1 MDQLRKEILRAIDT
15 ALTPSKSNQPDS
27 QSQTG
32 PDPKVPFEEFE
43 SNLNQP
49 DLPVQTE
56 VFDVENSQSNQPD
69 PQQNRLDSE
78 VPHEE
83 IESELNEIDSPLET
97 EVFESL
103 YRHYQTDI
111 QSLQEVLNKSNK
123 MDETRIDEVHEEIE
137 ILLRRCTEE
146 ELKQVAIDIEINTD
160 ALTRRQ
166 LLREIENKIN
176 ATTKEDLWK
185 FLKDLNFPDRLKD
198 EHINFFRSTP
208 MTKQDKKITEN
219 DIAKIRD
226 EQKILLENIQKSQ
239 RHSSA
244 LEDSFRNLGIVG
256 NNKTSTFRKE
266 LKITG
271 TIGGKKEQ
279 RLDYL
284 SLCSQIA
291 EARQRGYEEDEI
303 CFAIKKAVSPSS
315 GIKAYLDSLHTNV
328 SLNDVLTCVRS
339 SYQEKSVSELFQDL
353 TKMCQSSSENAQEF
367 LFRALGLRQK
377 VQAASNATEDIRYDP
392 SLIQQTFLHSVL
404 TGLKS
409 ETVRSHIKPFLD
421 KNCRAKD
428 CVLIEEMG
436 RVCAEENE
444 RISKMNTNWRKE
456 APKVQEVSTGMKDLA
471 EQLKSLGEQM
481 KEVKAE
487 MVSMKKDGKPSWKK
501 SKCDACSQKNERFCS
516 HCFKCGQEG
525 HQSRNCQGVKPS
537 APSPQAQGSSS
548 N

>member
-1 MDQLRKEILRAIDT
+1 VPRIKVDQIREEILRAIDN
-15 ALTPSKSNQPDS
+15 ALTPSRSHRPDS
-27 QSQTG
+27 Q
-32 PDPKVPFEEFE
+32 PE
-43 SNLNQP
+43 S
-49 DLPVQTE
+49 E
-56 VFDVENSQSNQPD
+56 G
-69 PQQNRLDSE
+69 
-78 VPHEE
+78 PHEE
-83 IESELNEIDSPLET
+83 VESDSPLET

-103 YRHYQTDI
+103 YRQYQTDI
-111 QSLQEVLNKSNK
+111 QSLQEVLNESNK
-123 MDETRIDEVHEEIE
+123 MDATRVDIVHEEIE

-146 ELKQVAIDIEINTD
+146 ELKHVAIDIEINID
-160 ALTRRQ
+160 ALSRRQ
-166 LLREIENKIN
+166 LLRKIENKIN
-176 ATTKEDLWK
+176 STTKENLWK

-208 MTKQDKKITEN
+208 ITKRDKSTEDA

-226 EQKILLENIQKSQ
+226 EQKILLENIQRSQ
-239 RHSSA
+239 RHSSE
-244 LEDSFRNLGIVG
+244 LEESFRNLGIVG
-256 NNKTSTFRKE
+256 NHKTSTFRKE

-353 TKMCQSSSENAQEF
+353 TKMCQSNSEDAQEF

-377 VQAASNATEDIRYDP
+377 VQAASDATEDIRYEP

-404 TGLKS
+404 TGIKS
-409 ETVRSHIKPFLD
+409 ETVRSHMKPFLD
-421 KNCRAKD
+421 KNRRAKD
-428 CVLIEEMG
+428 NVLIEEMG

-444 RISKMNTNWRKE
+444 RISKMNSNWRRE
-456 APKVQEVSTGMKDLA
+456 TPKVQEVSTGMKDLA
-471 EQLKSLGEQM
+471 EQLKTLGEQM

-487 MVSMKKDGKPSWKK
+487 MVSMKRDGKPSWKK
-501 SKCDACSQKNERFCS
+501 SKCDACSMKNEKFCS

-525 HQSRNCQGVKPS
+525 HQSRNCQGVKPT
-537 APSPQAQGSSS
+537 APSGQAQSSSS